1 MEVLSFA
8 PITKLK
14 STMLDG
20 GGPQDTGASANY
32 IQAKEEAARLFL
44 PQKWKDWLRLEYE
57 KPDNLVQISRR

>member
-44 PQKWKDWLRLEYE
+44 PQK
-57 KPDNLVQISRR
+57 